1 MEELNK
7 LRTENE
13 CLKEKINS
21 LEKELQDYRVAV
33 FGILNPIQ
41 NSINELLVE
50 VAPIDKLFKWN
61 SDGTI
66 EEI

>member
-50 VAPIDKLFKWN
+50 VVPKEKLFKK
-61 SDGTI
+61 TT
-66 EEI
+66 

>member
-21 LEKELQDYRVAV
+21 LEKSFKTIELLFLV
-33 FGILNPIQ
+33 ILNPIQ

-50 VAPIDKLFKWN
+50 VVPKEKLFKK
-61 SDGTI
+61 TT
-66 EEI
+66 